1 MLDVRLLKSVKEY
14 TGNINGTKL
23 IPFVMDSSENIMAS
37 GKYVECKYFLCFES
51 RAYILTSPYTRIFF
65 RKVLQLSVASR
76 VTVFFIFSLSCQ
88 EIYIAVLKYSNSSTL
103 LL

>member
-37 GKYVECKYFLCFES
+37 GKYVERKYFLCFES
-51 RAYILTSPYTRIFF
+51 RASILTSPYTRIFF
-65 RKVLQLSVASR
+65 SKVLQLPV
-76 VTVFFIFSLSCQ
+76 VVFFILSLSCQ
-88 EIYIAVLKYSNSSTL
+88 KIYIAVLKYSNSSTL